1 MRDPLTAAISSNTSV
16 GLCEAFGPK
25 SDLPKPVRFA
35 PMTRSGTP
43 LEAAAGKLIAAIQKE
58 WDAEIG
64 ETESGVSEKVMHE
77 AHALLQAAS
86 KFGSI
91 TNVIGSGSVS
101 TYPGEPCLRP
111 ARSKLRLFAHL
122 LTCSRIY

>member
-1 MRDPLTAAISSNTSV
+1 
-16 GLCEAFGPK
+16 
-25 SDLPKPVRFA
+25 
-35 PMTRSGTP
+35 MTRSRTP

-64 ETESGVSEKVMHE
+64 EPESAVSEKVMHE

-86 KFGSI
+86 KFGSN

-101 TYPGEPCLRP
+101 TYLGEEWVQ
-111 ARSKLRLFAHL
+111 AHPQVL
-122 LTCSRIY
+122 PYIEALEDAE